1 MAATERDTDI
11 LVVGEI
17 NPDIVVT
24 DADPA
29 PVFGQVERAVRSISM
44 TVGSSSAIFAC
55 GAARLGLRVAFHGV
69 VGDDP
74 FGRFMLEEL
83 AAREVDVACVRRR
96 PGSRRPGRP
105 SS

>member
-1 MAATERDTDI
+1 MAATERDIDI

-24 DADPA
+24 DADPV
-29 PVFGQVERAVRSISM
+29 PVFGQVERAVRSITM

-83 AAREVDVACVRRR
+83 AGTRGRRGNR
-96 PGSRRPGRP
+96 ASSTPISRPGRP